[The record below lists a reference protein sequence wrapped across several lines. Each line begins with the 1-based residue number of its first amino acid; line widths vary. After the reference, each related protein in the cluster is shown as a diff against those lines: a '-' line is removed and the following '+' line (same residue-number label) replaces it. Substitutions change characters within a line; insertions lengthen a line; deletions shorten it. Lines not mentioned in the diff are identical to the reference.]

1 MLDKRL
7 NFIEIEKKIL
17 AKWEKEKL
25 FSFKEVINPSVNK
38 FNFYTKHQNLFIFG

>member
-1 MLDKRL
+1 MVGHNWVINMLDKRL

-25 FSFKEVINPSVNK
+25 SPMSLWEI
-38 FNFYTKHQNLFIFG
+38 